1 MLKKETSKKT
11 DIFNLM
17 KNVLVYV
24 ILTEMSYLQLSNNKI
39 GFQIRYAPTP
49 TTSTS

>member
-11 DIFNLM
+11 DIFNLI
-17 KNVLVYV
+17 KNVLVNV

-39 GFQIRYAPTP
+39 GF
-49 TTSTS
+49 

>member
-39 GFQIRYAPTP
+39 GF
-49 TTSTS
+49 